1 MQLNYIIAVVI
12 RQYNTGI
19 MPIGVLY
26 CILSYRRYKEYTEM
40 IRQQKTK
47 SGRLLEIDSFPV
59 WNDGRRVSSRAPKA
73 KPSTEEQKRYNK
85 NKLRKSSYA

>member
-1 MQLNYIIAVVI
+1 
-12 RQYNTGI
+12 
-19 MPIGVLY
+19 
-26 CILSYRRYKEYTEM
+26 M

-59 WNDGRRVSSRAPKA
+59 WNDGRRVSSRAPKLNHLQRNRRD
-73 KPSTEEQKRYNK
+73 TTK

>member
-1 MQLNYIIAVVI
+1 
-12 RQYNTGI
+12 
-19 MPIGVLY
+19 
-26 CILSYRRYKEYTEM
+26 M